1 MKKRQLITLLIVTL
15 FIVIFPH
22 IAFARQV
29 EINADKAE
37 IKAGDKITISVKI
50 KDVSIEEGMN
60 SMQGQLVYD
69 KDDWEQVTKEDIK
82 SKNNWSIT
90 YNDEETE
97 SEGKF
102 ILINFGSG
110 EVEEQELLEITLK
123 SKKKIIGGNS
133 EIKLTE
139 LYTTD
144 GENMIKMEDQAKE
157 INIQG
162 DMLPLVLISILV
174 LIAIIV
180 VIVIITKRNKEVRK

>member
-82 SKNNWSIT
+82 KKNNWSIT

>member
-180 VIVIITKRNKEVRK
+180 VIVIIIKRNKEVRK

>member
-1 MKKRQLITLLIVTL
+1 MRKKEIVTL
-15 FIVIFPH
+15 LMVMIFILIFPQM
-22 IAFARQV
+22 IFARQV
-29 EINADKAE
+29 EINTDKTE
-37 IKAGDKITISVKI
+37 IKAGDKITIFVKI
-50 KDVSIEEGMN
+50 KDMSMEEGMN

-110 EVEEQELLEITLK
+110 EVEEQDLLEITLK
-123 SKKKIIGGNS
+123 SKKKIIGKNS

-144 GENMIKMEDQAKE
+144 GENMIKMEDQAKN

-174 LIAIIV
+174 LIAVIV
-180 VIVIITKRNKEVRK
+180 VIVIIIKRNKEVSK

>member
-29 EINADKAE
+29 EINADKTE

-110 EVEEQELLEITLK
+110 EVKEQELLEITLK

-144 GENMIKMEDQAKE
+144 GENMIKIEDQAKE